1 VDFINVLRYKMKKT
15 ILTLVIT
22 LAVLSADAQ
31 IEKLAGPRVGITMIT
46 SGSLA
51 SVIRRDVPFL
61 SNLIREKWYISP
73 NTTC

>member
-1 VDFINVLRYKMKKT
+1 MKKT

-51 SVIRRDVPFL
+51 SGIRRDVPFF
-61 SNLIREKWYISP
+61 SDEVREEWYISP
-73 NTTC
+73 NNTC